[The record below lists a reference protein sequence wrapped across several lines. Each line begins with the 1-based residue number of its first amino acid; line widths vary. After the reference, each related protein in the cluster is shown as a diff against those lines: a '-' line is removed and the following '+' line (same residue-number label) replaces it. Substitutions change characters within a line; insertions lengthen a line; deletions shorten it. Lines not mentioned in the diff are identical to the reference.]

1 MALVHT
7 ILTLLLN
14 NPSSGYDISKR
25 FEDGISCY
33 WNASQQQVYRELT
46 KMEKAGLVERTVIPQ
61 EGKPDKK
68 IYSITATGHQ
78 KVLDWCL
85 QPTEPTV
92 IREDLMVRILLAP
105 HVPRERTIVELERR
119 RQFHIQRFEH
129 YLESK
134 NFYLKHGHFLEEEP
148 TKMDKYRYM
157 TLLRG
162 IRFEQSWVDWCDE
175 VLGLLNEE
183 NNQ

>member
-7 ILTLLLN
+7 ILTLLLE

-33 WNASQQQVYRELT
+33 WNASQQQIYRELT
-46 KMEKAGLVERTVIPQ
+46 KMDKAGLVERKVVLQ
-61 EGKPDKK
+61 QGKPDKK
-68 IYSITATGHQ
+68 IYSITEEGHQ

-92 IREDLMVRILLAP
+92 IREDLMVRILLTP
-105 HVPRERTIVELERR
+105 HVPKERTLVELQRR
-119 RQFHIQRFEH
+119 RQLHIEQLAC
-129 YLESK
+129 YTESK
-134 NFYLKHGHFLEEEP
+134 NFYLEQGYFFEEEP
-148 TKMDKYRYM
+148 TKLDKYRYL

-162 IRFEQSWVDWCDE
+162 IRFEESWVAWCNE
-175 VLGLLNEE
+175 VLEILQAETD
-183 NNQ
+183 